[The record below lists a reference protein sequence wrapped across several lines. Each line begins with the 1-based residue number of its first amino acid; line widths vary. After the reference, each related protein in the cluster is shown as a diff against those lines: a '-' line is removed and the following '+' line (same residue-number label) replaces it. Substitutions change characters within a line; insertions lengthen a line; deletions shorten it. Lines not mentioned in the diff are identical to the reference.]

1 MKIRL
6 ALLSLWLGA
15 MAFFSFVVAPSAFAV
30 LPSPQLAGNL
40 VSRTLGVTEIIGIVL
55 GAVLLILLLVARRP
69 GRKAFLF
76 ELITVALMTVSMIV
90 SHFFVSQRLHA
101 MRAEFGDISALAA
114 TDQVRLAF
122 NQLHQYSVWLMSF
135 DILAAL
141 VLIVILL
148 RRSSAVH
155 ANA

>member
-30 LPSPQLAGNL
+30 LPSTQLAGNL
-40 VSRTLGVTEIIGIVL
+40 VSRTLGVTEIIGMVIGTAILIVL
-55 GAVLLILLLVARRP
+55 LAARRP
-69 GRKAFLF
+69 GRKAFLC

-90 SHFFVSQRLHA
+90 SHFVVSRRLRA
-101 MRAEFGDISALAA
+101 MRVEFGDISALAA
-114 TDQVRLAF
+114 TDQARLAF
-122 NQLHQYSVWLMSF
+122 DQLHQYSVWLMSF

-141 VLIVILL
+141 ILIVILVG
-148 RRSSAVH
+148 RSSAAH